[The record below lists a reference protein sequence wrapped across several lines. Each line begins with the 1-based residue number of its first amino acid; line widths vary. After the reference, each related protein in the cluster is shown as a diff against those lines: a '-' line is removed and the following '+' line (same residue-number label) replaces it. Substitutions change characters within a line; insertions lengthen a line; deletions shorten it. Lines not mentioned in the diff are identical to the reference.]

1 MEFNEQ
7 KSDFWVRDEVQKV
20 GLLLIG
26 LIVSSQYP
34 LSRKLLGLIVAFMF
48 SDWLA

>member
-1 MEFNEQ
+1 MNRSPTSGLAN
-7 KSDFWVRDEVQKV
+7 KVQEV